1 MTTAGQSQ
9 MPTDEELVAY
19 IDGELPLAARQ
30 AIDEALAASPEL
42 CARLEELHLGDRP
55 FREAFDLLLDQ
66 APVERMLARLSEQSA
81 PVAVKPVAGPRT
93 DWRAAGIA
101 AMVLLSVGLG
111 FAVGWGSKPVEQKIV
126 EIEKLVPVAPARGW
140 RQAVAD
146 YQALFTTESLTPDQ
160 GDGSALAQV
169 SQRLGLALDQAAVS
183 DGGVAFRRATLLAF
197 NGKDLAQLAYL
208 GDDGVPLAFCILRSA
223 SADAGPAFE
232 VRNDL
237 GIVHWVEKGYG
248 FMLIGKL
255 PEQRL
260 GTIAGDLRAR
270 VPL

>member
-1 MTTAGQSQ
+1 MPTTGQQ
-9 MPTDEELVAY
+9 MPTDEDLVAY
-19 IDGELPLAARQ
+19 IDGELPLDARQ

-66 APVERMLARLSEQSA
+66 APVERMLARLSEQST
-81 PVAVKPVAGPRT
+81 PVPVKPVEGPRT

-101 AMVLLSVGLG
+101 AMILLSVGLG
-111 FAVGWGSKPVEQKIV
+111 FAVGWGAKPVEEKIV
-126 EIEKLVPVAPARGW
+126 EIEKVVQVTPAKGW

-146 YQALFTTESLTPDQ
+146 YQALFITESLTPDQ
-160 GDGSALAQV
+160 GDGAALALV
-169 SQRLGLALDQAAVS
+169 SERLGLPLDKAAV
-183 DGGVAFRRATLLAF
+183 DAGGVSFRRATLLAF
-197 NGKDLAQLAYL
+197 NGKELAQLAYL

-223 SADAGPAFE
+223 NADAAPAFE

-237 GIVHWVEKGYG
+237 GIVHWVENGYG
-248 FMLIGKL
+248 YMLIGKL

-260 GTIAGDLRAR
+260 DTIAADLRDR
-270 VPL
+270 VRL